1 MENNSETKTKQH
13 VNQKRNF
20 LIWFSVVLAL
30 SFSISLVLPAAAQAA
45 SLYFSPSSGSYSVGK
60 TFTVSVYV
68 SSYDQA
74 INAASGIISFPQD
87 KLQVISLS
95 KTGSLMSL
103 WVQEPSFSNTSGT
116 INFEGIV
123 LNPGFIGSSGK
134 IISITF
140 KTKVKGI
147 TSLNFSSASVLA
159 NDGKGTNILTS
170 SGSASYNIIAAVT
183 TTTSPKTPD
192 AVVISSET
200 HPDPKKWYSASVAKF
215 SWPVSKDITD
225 VRLLISKN
233 ANAVPTIV
241 YTPPVSDKTV
251 TNLGEGIWYF
261 YVQLKDKYGW
271 GDISSFRLQIDN
283 TPPGPLDIRIDNEGN
298 PANSQPL
305 FWIKAIDSFSGIDFY
320 NIEIGE
326 AGEIYNLQI
335 SPDEVSEGFYRI
347 PSCAPGT
354 YPVTIKAVDKA
365 GKYSSATS
373 ELIIELPINDDNK
386 EEPPIYNPLRE
397 TRLASIGYFIVHNI
411 NISFIIF
418 VICFLSLIIL
428 GIIFWLHIRRVKFL
442 QDSLK
447 EKAEEIEKTLYA
459 AFNNLRKEVTKQ
471 VAKLDGNDVLSE
483 REEEINERL
492 KKSIRNSEQIINQKL
507 KDIKEKIDNE

>member
-1 MENNSETKTKQH
+1 MILSKNKTT
-13 VNQKRNF
+13 
-20 LIWFSVVLAL
+20 LILCILVFVSVLFNIDVQ
-30 SFSISLVLPAAAQAA
+30 SAQAA

-60 TFTVSVYV
+60 TFIISVYV
-68 SSYDQA
+68 SSSDQA
-74 INAASGIISFPQD
+74 INAASGVISFPQD

-95 KTGSLMSL
+95 KTGSVMSL
-103 WVQEPSFSNTSGT
+103 WVQEPSFSNASGT

-123 LNPGFIGSSGK
+123 LNPGFIGNSGK
-134 IISITF
+134 IINITF
-140 KTKVKGI
+140 KAKVRGI
-147 TSLNFSSASVLA
+147 TSLSLSSASILA
-159 NDGKGTNILTS
+159 NDGKGTDILTG
-170 SGSASYNIIAAVT
+170 SGSASYNIMAPVT

-192 AVVISSET
+192 AVAISSET

-215 SWPVSKDITD
+215 SWPVSKDITG

-233 ANAVPTIV
+233 ANAVPTVV

-251 TNLGEGIWYF
+251 TNLGEGTWYF

-283 TPPGPLDIRIDNEGN
+283 TPPGALDVRIDNEGN

-326 AGEIYNLQI
+326 EGEIYNLQI

-347 PSCAPGT
+347 PSCVPGT

-365 GKYSSATS
+365 GKYSSTTI
-373 ELIIELPINDDNK
+373 ELIIESSVDTDTTEQLP
-386 EEPPIYNPLRE
+386 
-397 TRLASIGYFIVHNI
+397 VHN
-411 NISFIIF
+411 FLLLF
-418 VICFLSLIIL
+418 VLSSLCLIVL
-428 GIIFWLHIRRVKFL
+428 GIIFFLYAWKAKFL
-442 QDSLK
+442 REELK
-447 EKAEEIEKTLYA
+447 KEAQKTEEVFYQ
-459 AFNNLRKEVTKQ
+459 AFNTLRKEVTKQ

-483 REEEINERL
+483 REGEINERL
-492 KKSIRNSEQIINQKL
+492 KRSIRNSEQIIDKKL
-507 KDIKEKIDNE
+507 KNIKKKIDNK

>member
-1 MENNSETKTKQH
+1 MILSKNKTI
-13 VNQKRNF
+13 
-20 LIWFSVVLAL
+20 LILCILLFVSVLFNIGVQ
-30 SFSISLVLPAAAQAA
+30 SAQAA

-60 TFTVSVYV
+60 TFIISVYV
-68 SSYDQA
+68 SSSDQA
-74 INAASGIISFPQD
+74 INAASGVISFPQD

-95 KTGSLMSL
+95 KTGSVMSL
-103 WVQEPSFSNTSGT
+103 WVQEPSFSNASGT

-123 LNPGFIGSSGK
+123 LNPGFIGNSGK
-134 IISITF
+134 IINITF
-140 KTKVKGI
+140 KAKVRGI
-147 TSLNFSSASVLA
+147 TSLSLSSASILA
-159 NDGKGTNILTS
+159 NDGKGTDILTG
-170 SGSASYNIIAAVT
+170 SGSASYNVMATVT

-215 SWPVSKDITD
+215 SWPVSKDITG

-233 ANAVPTIV
+233 ANAVPTVV

-251 TNLGEGIWYF
+251 TNLGEGTWYF

-283 TPPGPLDIRIDNEGN
+283 TPPGALDVRIDNEGN

-326 AGEIYNLQI
+326 EGEIYNLQI

-347 PSCAPGT
+347 PSCVPGT

-365 GKYSSATS
+365 GKYSSTTI
-373 ELIIELPINDDNK
+373 ELIIESSVDTDTTEQLP
-386 EEPPIYNPLRE
+386 
-397 TRLASIGYFIVHNI
+397 VHN
-411 NISFIIF
+411 FLLLF
-418 VICFLSLIIL
+418 VLSSLCLIVL
-428 GIIFWLHIRRVKFL
+428 GIIFFLYAWKAKFL
-442 QDSLK
+442 REELK
-447 EKAEEIEKTLYA
+447 KEAQETEEVFYQ
-459 AFNNLRKEVTKQ
+459 AFNTLRKEVTKQ

-483 REEEINERL
+483 REGEINERL
-492 KKSIRNSEQIINQKL
+492 KRSIRNSEQIIDKKL
-507 KDIKEKIDNE
+507 KNIKKKIDNK